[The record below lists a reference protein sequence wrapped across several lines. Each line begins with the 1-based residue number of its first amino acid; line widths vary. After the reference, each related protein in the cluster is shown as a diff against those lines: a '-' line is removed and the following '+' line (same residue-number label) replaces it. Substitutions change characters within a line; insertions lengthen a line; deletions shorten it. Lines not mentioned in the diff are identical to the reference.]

1 MVCNHFIFF
10 YLTSD
15 DRIQP
20 VKTGTLYLGIESYFI
35 REFFKLTLLHI
46 LNISKNPKSTKLP
59 LYYNAV
65 CIAYLIEFKGELNHY
80 FQKVGLIGWFL

>member
-1 MVCNHFIFF
+1 MQSLYFF
-10 YLTSD
+10 YLTSA

-20 VKTGTLYLGIESYFI
+20 VKTGTLGIESYFI
-35 REFFKLTLLHI
+35 LEFFKVTLLHI
-46 LNISKNPKSTKLP
+46 LNISRNPKSTTLP

-80 FQKVGLIGWFL
+80 FQKSRFKSVGFVKK